1 MKRVDGRAQAR
12 ENEMRILRA
21 LHRFGWL
28 RTRDIAALV
37 WTRWA
42 SKPVSVPGLAPAAW
56 TASALRMAQRTL
68 RRMRADRLL
77 LQARGPDG
85 SIVYAIAEA
94 GARALQSAD
103 VPATSGKDGVR
114 NFSSGYFRHRCI
126 ANELAIIGIVQGFRV
141 STEREIARGL
151 WAGGEVG
158 IAGKKP
164 DALWRNGNRWNW
176 FEVERSR
183 RNARDYAQLR
193 AWLVHLRGR
202 LRPGLGAD
210 LAGGIVLERVVFV
223 CTTQFKNKLLRD
235 LAAQNWPATEV
246 QKLVVFETLL
256 YKFEDINFC

>member
-12 ENEMRILRA
+12 YNEMRVSRA

-28 RTRDIAALV
+28 RTRDVAALS

-42 SKPVSVPGLAPAAW
+42 GKPMKGPSLAPVVG
-56 TASALRMAQRTL
+56 TASAMRMAQRTL
-68 RRMRADRLL
+68 RRMRDGRLL
-77 LQARGPDG
+77 RAYGPDG
-85 SIVYAIAEA
+85 SVVYALAEA
-94 GARALQSAD
+94 GARALRAAD
-103 VPATSGKDGVR
+103 VPARSGKDGVR

-126 ANELAIIGIVQGFRV
+126 ANELAIAGIVQGFRV

-151 WAGGEVG
+151 WAGGEAG

-164 DALWRNGNRWNW
+164 DALWRNGNRWDW

-183 RNARDYAQLR
+183 RNSKDYATLQAWLAHLR
-193 AWLVHLRGR
+193 AR

-210 LAGGIVLERVVFV
+210 LGNGIVLGRVVFV

-235 LAAQNWPATEV
+235 LAAQNWPEDEV
-246 QKLVVFETLL
+246 QKFLVFETLL
-256 YKFEDINFC
+256 YKFEGINFC

>member
-1 MKRVDGRAQAR
+1 MKRVDGRAKAR
-12 ENEMRILRA
+12 ENEMRVLRA

-28 RTRDIAALV
+28 RTRDIAAL
-37 WTRWA
+37 WARWA
-42 SKPVSVPGLAPAAW
+42 SKPMATPSLAPAVG
-56 TASALRMAQRTL
+56 TASDLRMAQRTL
-68 RRMRADRLL
+68 RRMRDGHLL
-77 LQARGPDG
+77 LQAQGSDG
-85 SIVYAIAEA
+85 SVIYAIAEG

-103 VPATSGKDGVR
+103 VPASSGKDGVR

-126 ANELAIIGIVQGFRV
+126 ANELAIAGIVQGFRV

-164 DALWRNGNRWNW
+164 DALWRSGNRWEW

-183 RNARDYAQLR
+183 RNARDYAQLQ
-193 AWLVHLRGR
+193 AWLLHLRGR

-210 LAGGIVLERVVFV
+210 MGDGVVIERVVFV
-223 CTTQFKNKLLRD
+223 CTAQFKSKLLRD
-235 LAAQNWPATEV
+235 LATQGWPAGEV

-256 YKFEDINFC
+256 YKFEGIIFC